1 MKVLAFDQAKNTGY
15 AVFENDNLLIS
26 GVIKSTHKDYLN
38 VTDEIAGKL
47 CALINAHKPDV
58 LLLEDVQAQSNLKT
72 HKDLSMLLGALRQ
85 VGVLE
90 GLTVKILHTST
101 WRTFL
106 RKRYGITG
114 RPKRTEWK
122 KYSKQFVLDEYN
134 KKVKDDEADAIA
146 IGYYYISK
154 GEF

>member
-15 AVFENDNLLIS
+15 AVFEGNELLVS
-26 GVIKSTHKDYLN
+26 GIIKSTRKDYLD

-47 CALINAHKPDV
+47 YVLINTYKPDV

-72 HKDLSMLLGALRQ
+72 HKALSMLLGALRQ

-90 GLTVKILHTST
+90 GVTVKILHTST

-106 RKRYGITG
+106 KKRYGITG

-122 KYSKQFVLDEYN
+122 RYSKQFVLDEYN